1 MAGRKVHFEGVE
13 RQQEIRHG
21 TRIEDVRS
29 LPQKLSDLADSPA
42 GTFKLFGAMAGA
54 CLLFCWVPLL
64 PEVILL
70 LGAIPLFFLYYRR
83 GRYRRRLWDMPF
95 RVPAWVNAD
104 GSTFLDRTTGKPG
117 DGEVYIGREFNSGRE
132 VWSSCRDV
140 TTHGGMVGTTGSGKT
155 EALLGFIH
163 NAMMLGSG
171 AILIDGKAHH
181 KTRDSMF
188 RIARIMGRDE
198 DFLVMNF
205 IKGGRDHDA
214 VEDVKSSHTFN
225 PVALGSADM
234 KSELLVSLLP
244 DTGSGDGSWQERAIS
259 FVQGVTI
266 SLARLSR
273 AGLVFS
279 NPELFA
285 RFVNLQRIEN
295 LVHFGVFQDL
305 RGNLV
310 DLRNETVNGRRARGS
325 GFAQLFAKMK
335 AHDFGLIEFSL
346 NSLPA
351 YTETRPRVPHLLAEF
366 DPMVW
371 IEFKRSWRGPGPGPN
386 GEAEICYPRPASGRD
401 GDPPGDGPKL
411 SREETLNQHGYLES
425 QMVPAIGTLTFG
437 YREIYNDEIGEVD
450 FRDVILNRRLLL
462 VLLPSLERSEKG
474 SEMLGRLS
482 VAAIKGAL
490 AQFLDTPMEGSRR
503 QIIEAAAENARTPFF
518 IILDEYGYY
527 LVKGFAKAFAQARGF
542 LVSLLFGI
550 QTYDD
555 LLASDKVEGERT
567 WGNANVKYAGR
578 TTSGYDSDT
587 FRKLAGAGGRTQVQV
602 IQEAQYHPGDVG
614 APELSRTSRMEER
627 ERISVDDLN
636 KQKDGEFTMIVG
648 AGDATG
654 RGGARVVRYLSYF
667 TGDMPETKELRLP
680 HFVAVRPP
688 IAGFAGGD
696 AGIEQARERIRKE
709 QRFADANLRHQT
721 MMMEILSQTLPPT
734 VQAGHP
740 SAMVGAGSPQSW
752 DIDDQALEELVAAS
766 EEAARDEA
774 PRRTAMTPDK
784 EARAAGLLDAG
795 RSQTEV
801 AREIGVSA
809 STLSRWL
816 AARRAAETA
825 VDVGEDPF
833 GGDDVGGEADAGAL
847 ASPFAPTQPRGRVT
861 RFRA

>member
-1 MAGRKVHFEGVE
+1 MTAPKVHFEGVD
-13 RQQEIRHG
+13 RKQEIRHG

-29 LPQKLSDLADSPA
+29 LPRKLADLTDTPE
-42 GTFKLFGAMAGA
+42 GTFKAFAVMAA
-54 CLLFCWVPLL
+54 ASLLLCWVPVI
-64 PEVILL
+64 PELILL
-70 LGAIPLFFLYYRR
+70 LGAIPLYIGYYRG

-95 RVPAWVNAD
+95 RVPAWVSAD
-104 GSTFLDRTTGKPG
+104 GREFLDRTTGKPG
-117 DGEVYIGREFNSGRE
+117 DGDVYIGREFNTGRE
-132 VWSSCRDV
+132 VWASGRDM

-155 EALLGFIH
+155 EALLGFVH

-205 IKGGRDHDA
+205 IKGGRDRDV
-214 VEDVKSSHTFN
+214 VEDIKTSHTFN
-225 PVALGSADM
+225 PVAVGSADM
-234 KSELLVSLLP
+234 KSELLASLLA

-259 FVQGVTI
+259 FVQGVTM
-266 SLARLSR
+266 SVALLGK
-273 AGLVFS
+273 AGFVVS

-285 RFVNLQRIEN
+285 RYVNLSRLEN

-310 DLRNETVNGRRARGS
+310 DLRNETVNGRRVADS
-325 GFAQLFAKMK
+325 GFAQIYAKMK
-335 AHDFGLIEFSL
+335 SHYLGLIEFSL

-351 YTETRPRVPHLLAEF
+351 YTETRPRVPHLLPEF
-366 DPMVW
+366 DPVIW
-371 IEFKRSWRGPGPGPN
+371 VEFKRTWRGPGPGPN
-386 GEAEICYPRPASGRD
+386 GEAEITYPRAPSGNED
-401 GDPPGDGPKL
+401 DPPADGPSL

-425 QMVPAIGTLTFG
+425 QLVPAIATLTFG

-527 LVKGFAKAFAQARGF
+527 LVQGFAKAFAQARGF

-567 WGNANVKYAGR
+567 WGNANIKYAGR
-578 TTSGYDSDT
+578 MTSGYDSDT
-587 FRKLAGAGGRTQVQV
+587 YRKLAGAGGRAQVQV
-602 IQEAQYHPGDVG
+602 IQEAQFSPGDIG

-627 ERISVDDLN
+627 ERINVDDLN

-654 RGGARVVRYLSYF
+654 RGGARVVRYLSYY

-688 IAGFAGGD
+688 AAAVLGGD
-696 AGIEQARERIRKE
+696 AGVDEAKARIREERKL
-709 QRFADANLRHQT
+709 ADANHRH
-721 MMMEILSQTLPPT
+721 
-734 VQAGHP
+734 
-740 SAMVGAGSPQSW
+740 
-752 DIDDQALEELVAAS
+752 LEEMLAAAAIDLSISVPPEAERLREPDPIEGASASNDDNLARIAS
-766 EEAARDEA
+766 EVENRLRAEQLT
-774 PRRTAMTPDK
+774 RRSAMTP
-784 EARAAGLLDAG
+784 ERAERAAQLLDQNEL
-795 RSQTEV
+795 SQAEI
-801 AREIGVSA
+801 ARDIGVSGA
-809 STLSRWL
+809 TLSRWISTRPDRV
-816 AARRAAETA
+816 AKPEPT
-825 VDVGEDPF
+825 DPF
-833 GGDDVGGEADAGAL
+833 GA
-847 ASPFAPTQPRGRVT
+847 
-861 RFRA
+861 

>member
-1 MAGRKVHFEGVE
+1 MAGPKVHFEGVD
-13 RQQEIRHG
+13 RKHEIRHG
-21 TRIEDVRS
+21 ARIEDVRG
-29 LPQKLSDLADSPA
+29 LERRLADLTDSGE
-42 GTFKLFGAMAGA
+42 GTFKLFAGMAVAG
-54 CLLFCWVPLL
+54 LVFCWVPFV
-64 PEVILL
+64 PELILL
-70 LGAIPLFFLYYRR
+70 LGAIPLYLVYYRR

-95 RVPAWVNAD
+95 RVPAWVNT
-104 GSTFLDRTTGKPG
+104 GGHTFLDRTTGKSG
-117 DGEVYIGREFNSGRE
+117 DGEVYVGREFNSGRE

-140 TTHGGMVGTTGSGKT
+140 TTHGGVVGTTGSGKT
-155 EALLGFIH
+155 EALLGFVH
-163 NAMMLGSG
+163 NAIMLGSG

-205 IKGGRDHDA
+205 IKGGRDHDV
-214 VEDVKSSHTFN
+214 VESVKSSHTFN
-225 PVALGSADM
+225 PVAVGSADM

-259 FVQGVTI
+259 FVQGVTM
-266 SLARLSR
+266 SLARLSK
-273 AGLVFS
+273 AGLVVS

-310 DLRNETVNGRRARGS
+310 DLRNETINGRRVRDS
-325 GFAQLFAKMK
+325 GFAQLFARMK

-351 YTETRPRVPHLLAEF
+351 YTETRPRVPHLLPEF
-366 DPMVW
+366 DPTVW
-371 IEFKRSWRGPGPGPN
+371 VEFKRSWRGPGPGPN
-386 GEAEICYPRPASGRD
+386 GEAEITYPRPASGRD
-401 GDPPGDGPKL
+401 GDPPGDGPRL
-411 SREETLNQHGYLES
+411 SREEALNQHGYLES
-425 QMVPAIGTLTFG
+425 QLVPAIATLTFG

-503 QIIEAAAENARTPFF
+503 EIIEAAAENARTPFF

-542 LVSLLFGI
+542 LVSVLFGI

-567 WGNANVKYAGR
+567 WGNANITYAGR

-587 FRKLAGAGGRTQVQV
+587 FRKLAGAGGRAQVQV
-602 IQEAQYHPGDVG
+602 IQEAQYNPADIG

-654 RGGARVVRYLSYF
+654 RGGVRVVRYLSYY

-680 HFVAVRPP
+680 HFVAVRSPA
-688 IAGFAGGD
+688 AGFGGGD
-696 AGIEQARERIRKE
+696 ANVDQARARIRKE
-709 QRFADANLRHQT
+709 RRLADANLRHQQA
-721 MMMEILSQTLPPT
+721 MLAL
-734 VQAGHP
+734 VQAEMARPGP
-740 SAMVGAGSPQSW
+740 SAPAEDAGTASGLG
-752 DIDDQALEELVAAS
+752 DEELATVEELSVAG
-766 EEAARDEA
+766 EEAGRIER
-774 PRRTAMTPDK
+774 PRRTAMTPEK
-784 EARAAGLLDAG
+784 EVRAEQLLADGA
-795 RSQTEV
+795 SQAEV
-801 AREIGVSA
+801 ARDIGVSGA
-809 STLSRWL
+809 TLSRWI
-816 AARRAAETA
+816 AARRVVAT
-825 VDVGEDPF
+825 VDDEMDPF
-833 GGDDVGGEADAGAL
+833 GAAEDDDAHGGGSTL
-847 ASPFAPTQPRGRVT
+847 PSPFSAAPARPR
-861 RFRA
+861 